1 MKIDINPKIDCV
13 FKAIFGSEENK
24 DVLIHLL
31 NAVLTPPTHKR
42 ISKVTIL
49 NPFNERT
56 FENGKTS
63 VVDIKATDSS
73 GQHFQIEVQLA
84 IHPALRER
92 MLFTWADIYHRQL
105 LSGEKYHQLKPTV
118 SIWFLDENLFPN
130 VEAFLHRFGLMERT
144 RFERLTDHLDLHVIE
159 MNKWQT
165 CLGADTNTDADMDLW
180 LEFLNCSRELDS
192 DNLPEKFKTNVFK
205 KAMSTLVHFTE
216 SDVAHDLYMRRMTH
230 LSIENTW
237 KAGLEEAHARA
248 DMEAQLR
255 QEAAARADM
264 EVQLRQEASAR
275 ADEAVAKVEIMR
287 KRMKDAGLDPDSL

>member
-1 MKIDINPKIDCV
+1 MAVSTPSLTNVDFFSQLLNAMKIDINPKINCV
-13 FKAIFGSEENK
+13 FKALFGSDENK
-24 DVLIHLL
+24 EILIHLL

-42 ISKVTIL
+42 INNVTIL

-105 LSGEKYHQLKPTV
+105 LSGEKYYQLKPTV
-118 SIWFLDENLFPN
+118 SIWFLDEALFPK
-130 VEAFLHRFGLMERT
+130 VDAFSHRFGLMERT

-159 MNKWQT
+159 KNKWRD
-165 CLGADTNTDADMDLW
+165 CLGTDADIDLW
-180 LEFLNCSRELDS
+180 LEFLNCSKELDS

-216 SDVAHDLYMRRMTH
+216 SDLAHDLYMRRMTH

-237 KAGLEEAHARA
+237 KAGLEDANARA
-248 DMEAQLR
+248 V
-255 QEAAARADM
+255 EAA
-264 EVQLRQEASAR
+264 
-275 ADEAVAKVEIMR
+275 AKVEIMR

>member
-31 NAVLTPPTHKR
+31 NAVLTPPPQKR
-42 ISKVTIL
+42 IADVTIL
-49 NPFNERT
+49 NPYNERT

-105 LSGEKYHQLKPTV
+105 LSGENYHQLKPTV
-118 SIWFLDENLFPN
+118 SIWFLDETLFPK
-130 VEAFLHRFGLMERT
+130 VKAFSHRFGLLERN

-159 MNKWQT
+159 MNKWHA
-165 CLGADTNTDADMDLW
+165 CLGTDTNTDADIDLW
-180 LEFLNCSRELDS
+180 LEFLNCSTELDS

-216 SDVAHDLYMRRMTH
+216 SDQAHDLYMRRMAH
-230 LSIENTW
+230 LSIENSW
-237 KAGLEEAHARA
+237 KAGIEEARKEADEARA
-248 DMEAQLR
+248 IADKATALADKESQLR
-255 QEAAARADM
+255 QEATAR
-264 EVQLRQEASAR
+264 
-275 ADEAVAKVEIMR
+275 VEIMR
-287 KRMKDAGLDPDSL
+287 MRMKAAGLDPDSL